1 VVLRFA
7 AICASLLCAP
17 ALAAAPASAAAPRA
31 TDFGAAV
38 PLPGAAAAA
47 RAGAIVTPVRRAP
60 RRFDLVGFRWRGD
73 AGTVSVRVRRP
84 SGWSA
89 WLDLDATGSGPHGLR
104 ESEPAWSGG
113 ADAYQ
118 LRMTRRARAA
128 RAHFVLVTGD
138 RGVLRARAAKG
149 STGEPAIIPRTAW
162 DPLNQCPPRTTPSYG
177 TVDLAFVH
185 NTVTA
190 NDYAP
195 TDTAAIV
202 LAICRYHRNSNGWN
216 DIGYNFLVDKYGQVF
231 EGRAGGTDQAVIGA
245 QAQGY
250 NRFST
255 GVSAIGTY
263 STVPFPEPGVQ
274 ALSRLIAWKLTLG
287 GVPTQGTIVETSGG
301 GRLNR
306 YSAGTPVTLNRIAGH
321 RDGDATDCPG
331 DALYAQLPGIRQLA
345 SADAASFGPVARLTG
360 VPGRTSVRFPS
371 GTMVSGTLTVPGGS
385 SAGQTIALQRRAG
398 STWVTVAQT
407 TTRADGSWTARLAA
421 AWTRTYRAFWGGDGT
436 HAGLA
441 TGAFGL
447 TIVPTLAAQA
457 AAPRVRVGRRAVL
470 TGTIAPGKSPVLVTV
485 ARKTRGAYQ
494 ATGHVRT
501 GTSGGRFRISVRLTH
516 LGLYRLTVG
525 SLPDQH
531 NPAAQASPVYV
542 RAVTGAVPG
551 GGAPSG

>member
-1 VVLRFA
+1 M
-7 AICASLLCAP
+7 LCAP
-17 ALAAAPASAAAPRA
+17 ALAAAPASAAAPSVS
-31 TDFGAAV
+31 DFESTVA
-38 PLPGAAAAA
+38 LPSAGAA
-47 RAGAIVTPVRRAP
+47 RAGAIVTPARRAP
-60 RRFDLVGFRWRGD
+60 QRFDLVGFRWHGD

-84 SGWSA
+84 GGWSA
-89 WLDLDATGSGPHGLR
+89 WLDLDATGSGPGGLR

-118 LRMTRRARAA
+118 LRMTRRARSVH
-128 RAHFVLVTGD
+128 AHFVLVRGD

-149 STGEPAIIPRTAW
+149 STGAPAIIPRTAW

-177 TVDLAFVH
+177 TVDMAFVH

-195 TDTAAIV
+195 GDSAAIV

-231 EGRAGGTDQAVIGA
+231 EGRAGGVDQPVIGA

-263 STVPFPEPGVQ
+263 SAVPLPEPGVQ
-274 ALSRLIAWKLTLG
+274 ALARVIAWKLTIG

-301 GRLNR
+301 GSLNR
-306 YSAGTPVTLNRIAGH
+306 YGSGTPVTLNRIAGH

-331 DALYAQLPGIRQLA
+331 NSLYAQLPAIRALA
-345 SADAASFGPVARLTG
+345 SADAPSFGPVARLTG
-360 VPGRTSVRFPS
+360 VPGRTRVQFPT
-371 GTMVSGTLTVPGGS
+371 GTMVTGTLVVPGAS

-398 STWVTVAQT
+398 SGWATVATT
-407 TTRADGSWTARLAA
+407 TTRVDGTWTARLAA
-421 AWTRTYRAFWGGDGT
+421 AWTRTYRAFWAGDAM
-436 HAGLA
+436 HSPAA
-441 TGAFGL
+441 AGAFGL
-447 TIVPTLAAQA
+447 TIVPTIAAQA
-457 AAPRVRVGRRAVL
+457 TAPRVHVGRQAVI
-470 TGTIAPGKSPVLVTV
+470 TGTVAPGKSPVLVTV
-485 ARKTRGAYQ
+485 ARKSRGAYQ
-494 ATGHVRT
+494 ATGHLRT
-501 GTSGGRFRISVRLTH
+501 TTRGGHFRITVRLGRP
-516 LGLYRLTVG
+516 GLYRLTVG

-542 RAVTGAVPG
+542 RAVVGGSG
-551 GGAPSG
+551 GGASSG